1 MNQFSFTSQ
10 EIDVIIS
17 FMKDIL
23 IIREAITVEKP
34 VFEFLNN
41 KYETEVVDF
50 SAKDVEFIM
59 ASEGIPLVVAFVAG
73 ISASAIVE
81 LRRIVMNLKN
91 VHICLLGS
99 HYDYEKFE
107 DLLEKDNIY
116 CIDLPKPVNEFQK
129 YFETMLSQNEEL
141 NASLNANSNRK
152 HTILLVDDDPVCL
165 RTMSSWLQN
174 FYQVAVAKSGA
185 ACIAFLGKTKPD
197 LILLDYEMPV
207 CNGVQTLE
215 MIRNEPAYADIPV
228 MFLTGV
234 SDTEKVKEALNMK
247 PQGYI
252 LKNTD
257 RIDFLN
263 KVNALFGK

>member
-1 MNQFSFTSQ
+1 
-10 EIDVIIS
+10 
-17 FMKDIL
+17 MKDIL
-23 IIREAITVEKP
+23 IIREENNFEKP
-34 VFEFLNN
+34 IFEFLYN
-41 KYETEVVDF
+41 KYEASVVYF
-50 SAKDVEFIM
+50 SSKDVEFIM
-59 ASEGIPLVVAFVAG
+59 ASEGIPLVIAFVAG
-73 ISASAIVE
+73 ISASSIVE

-99 HYDYEKFE
+99 YYDYEKFK

-116 CIDLPKPVNEFQK
+116 CIDLPKPVKEFQK
-129 YFETMLSQNEEL
+129 YFESMLSQFEEL
-141 NASLNANSNRK
+141 NASLSENANRK
-152 HTILLVDDDPVCL
+152 HTVLLVDDDPVCL

-207 CNGVQTLE
+207 CNGLQTLE
-215 MIRNEPAYADIPV
+215 MIRNEPDYADIPV
-228 MFLTGV
+228 VFLTGV
-234 SDTEKVKEALNMK
+234 SDNEKVKEALNMR

-263 KVNALFGK
+263 KVNAIFGN